1 MTRFK
6 LSKIFLKFRNCAL
19 GETEELVREFKKGA
33 VTGLNLTEGLGMD
46 GNKHQGIPSTFVE
59 SNSKQQQLDK
69 SS

>member
-1 MTRFK
+1 MVNENEVSEPLPIERTMK
-6 LSKIFLKFRNCAL
+6 
-19 GETEELVREFKKGA
+19 V
-33 VTGLNLTEGLGMD
+33 LNLTEGLGMD